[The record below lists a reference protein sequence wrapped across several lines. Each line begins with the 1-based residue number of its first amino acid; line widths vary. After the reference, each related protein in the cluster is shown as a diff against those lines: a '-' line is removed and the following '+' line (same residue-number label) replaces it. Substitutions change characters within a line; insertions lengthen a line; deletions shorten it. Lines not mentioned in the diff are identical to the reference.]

1 MLQRNK
7 NDGMKKDQERKKGR
21 REGGREGRKEG
32 KVKVVNQSVSH

>member
-21 REGGREGRKEG
+21 REGGKGRKEG